1 MRKFKVS
8 VVRRQIKHVIVLA
21 EDELSANSV
30 ALNSLI
36 GEEFSH
42 CYVEYSIDKVVPAGE
57 GEDVDIKQ
65 LVDSDSDLI

>member
-1 MRKFKVS
+1 MRKFKVA

-30 ALNSLI
+30 ALNALI

-42 CYVEYSIDKVVPAGE
+42 CFTEYYVNDVVPAGE
-57 GEDVDIKQ
+57 GEDVDITQ